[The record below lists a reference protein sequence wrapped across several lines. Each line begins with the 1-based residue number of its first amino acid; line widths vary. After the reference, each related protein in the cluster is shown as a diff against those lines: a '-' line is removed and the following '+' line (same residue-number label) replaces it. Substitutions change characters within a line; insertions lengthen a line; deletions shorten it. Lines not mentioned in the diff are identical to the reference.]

1 MRFLLLKDFH
11 ASFRDFEFGTHD
23 IDDRLE
29 LEVLQPMREALGEA
43 VNELAVRELDEIRR
57 ETRSAVKPN
66 EFIVTMDGGVCFP
79 HADARLDV
87 TRTAF
92 ELAHVP
98 QGPYIRRSRHGE
110 PAFAEQGLRLRR
122 RYEAEG
128 HHRPIV
134 LCDDGI
140 STGRSLEHVLGF
152 LSDLEL
158 EVRRIVVLANPNR
171 IPSVRS
177 VPVTTLFPDYGAY
190 EWLNERDLF
199 WGLPRSGVSIAP
211 RHGTV
216 PTCGVPYTFDPS
228 ITQARIGLGEEAAAF
243 CRTARELN
251 IRLWEILDEHHERPL
266 RTSECARLDFL
277 SDYLPADLDDH
288 VLAAVRYVHENDLE
302 MASILSVPE
311 HVSAS

>member
-1 MRFLLLKDFH
+1 MRSALGGSVSELIERDLEDIH
-11 ASFRDFEFGTHD
+11 AS
-23 IDDRLE
+23 
-29 LEVLQPMREALGEA
+29 
-43 VNELAVRELDEIRR
+43 
-57 ETRSAVKPN
+57 TRSAAKSN
-66 EFIVTMDGGVCFP
+66 EFIVSMDGGVCFT

-92 ELAHVP
+92 ELPHVVR
-98 QGPYIRRSRHGE
+98 GPYIRRSRHGE

-128 HHRPIV
+128 HHRPV
-134 LCDDGI
+134 TLCDDGI

-177 VPVTTLFPDYGAY
+177 VPITTLYPDLDDC
-190 EWLNERDLF
+190 EWLNERDLY

-216 PTCGVPYTFDPS
+216 PTCGVPYTFDPL
-228 ITQARIGLGEEAAAF
+228 IAAARIGLGDEAAGF
-243 CRTARELN
+243 CHTARELN
-251 IRLWEILDEHHERPL
+251 IRLWEILDEHHGRPL
-266 RTSECARLDFL
+266 RTSECTRLDFL
-277 SDYLPADLDDH
+277 SDYLPPDLDDH
-288 VLAAVRYVHENDLE
+288 VLAALRYVHENDLHL
-302 MASILSVPE
+302 ADLIAAPE
-311 HVSAS
+311 EVAR

>member
-1 MRFLLLKDFH
+1 VRFLLLKDFF
-11 ASFRDFEFGTHD
+11 ASYSDFEFRGDGINDD
-23 IDDRLE
+23 IE
-29 LEVLQPMREALGEA
+29 TEVLRPMRSALSGSVSKLIERDL
-43 VNELAVRELDEIRR
+43 EDMHTSTRLAAK
-57 ETRSAVKPN
+57 SN
-66 EFIVTMDGGVCFP
+66 EFIVSMDGGVCFP

-92 ELAHVP
+92 ELAHVIS
-98 QGPYIRRSRHGE
+98 GPYIRRSRHGE

-128 HHRPIV
+128 HHRPIT

-158 EVRRIVVLANPNR
+158 EVRRIVVLANPNQ
-171 IPSVRS
+171 INSVRG
-177 VPVTTLFPDYGAY
+177 VPITTLYPDLDDF

-216 PTCGVPYTFDPS
+216 PTCGVPYTFDPLIAAS
-228 ITQARIGLGEEAAAF
+228 SIGLGDDAADF
-243 CRTARELN
+243 CNSARELN
-251 IRLWEILDEHHERPL
+251 IRLWEILDEHHGRPL
-266 RTSECARLDFL
+266 RISECTRLDFL
-277 SDYLPADLDDH
+277 SDYLPPDLDDH
-288 VLAAVRYVHENDLE
+288 VLAALRYVHENDVGL
-302 MASILSVPE
+302 ASFITAPE
-311 HVSAS
+311 GAVR